1 MMPAMKRLLPIA
13 LAAALAAPDGF
24 AAQWSAVRDNNS
36 VKLSV
41 DPASV
46 KRKGDQV
53 SLKYLVDYAKPQ
65 GDVYTQVKY
74 LSVVTSATLRCKPR
88 TVSLGMSELYSG
100 HGGTGVVVA
109 TAQPNARERAFAA
122 IEKGTSDEDLWRHAC
137 EKKAPAG
144 KP

>member
-1 MMPAMKRLLPIA
+1 MPAMKRTL
-13 LAAALAAPDGF
+13 LAALVAAAAASDGL
-24 AAQWSAVRDNNS
+24 AAQWSEIRGNDSAR
-36 VKLSV
+36 LSV
-41 DPASV
+41 DAASM

-53 SLKYLVDYAKPQ
+53 RLTYRIDFARPQ

-74 LSVVTSATLRCKPR
+74 ASIVTAVTIRCKPR
-88 TVSLGMSELYSG
+88 TVSLGTSELYTGPGASG
-100 HGGTGVVVA
+100 VLIA
-109 TAQPNARERAFAA
+109 TTKPSARERAFAA